1 MSGSC
6 TPGTPSGQRE
16 PDAEEERLLT
26 SEYVSRSIETTEGRM
41 PLFAAVQ
48 RNLPAAATV
57 AIVSLSLSIALGI
70 ASGAGPQI
78 GLSTA
83 VWGGIVGGLFGSS
96 PYNIIGPAGA
106 LVPLLSSYSAQWG
119 PGILPWVSAGSAVL
133 VFAIYATGMQKYML
147 IMPTAVFEGFT
158 LAVAL
163 SIGLGQIPAGFG
175 LPAPCHADLITN
187 LLESVAQLPEA
198 QAASALVFVSEAV
211 AMYVLCRRAPRVPW
225 MAVVPLASLPLG
237 WLGEAMHWGLPTLR
251 SRYGAHPLAAPPS
264 PPHGPHP

>member
-1 MSGSC
+1 MSRGTKVHQSPM
-6 TPGTPSGQRE
+6 PG
-16 PDAEEERLLT
+16 DLEEENLTSSLLT
-26 SEYVSRSIETTEGRM
+26 SESGSRFMTVETTEGRM

-48 RNLPAAATV
+48 RNLPAAVTV

-237 WLGEAMHWGLPTLR
+237 WLGEAHPLWGLPTLR
-251 SRYGAHPLAAPPS
+251 SRYGTLS
-264 PPHGPHP
+264 PQP